1 LVWVFLDKGED
12 KLNKLLFEKKVP
24 KDRLLHHVK
33 RENLECNKNNMAE
46 MYEALLSKSK
56 SLVEGIYEEYRF
68 SGITSLNIFEI
79 VGFPEKLNNKKSFL
93 IHLKKKL
100 GKVNN
105 ILDKQLNPPISE
117 IPQIH
122 FIKETE
128 KGYLIQWIY
137 GEVVENTDGYN
148 IISRMDSRYVTTKV
162 DFGSPV
168 FIEIRAGYKPAVK
181 YIKLYSELLSDNEH
195 PVELIRLPL
204 TKLSEL
210 EAEEVARILKAG
222 LLEGEHLGSNGIG
235 KYAISADRDTKD
247 LRELDEYK
255 KSYMGKKY
263 LSQTLNIEYEE
274 TDTGYAT
281 EVKFR
286 INMNGGFEFKTKV
299 SERIIKRIFDV
310 FAEVRY
316 KPSDIASGE

>member
-1 LVWVFLDKGED
+1 
-12 KLNKLLFEKKVP
+12 
-24 KDRLLHHVK
+24 
-33 RENLECNKNNMAE
+33 MAE

>member
-1 LVWVFLDKGED
+1 M
-12 KLNKLLFEKKVP
+12 NKLLFEKKVP

>member
-1 LVWVFLDKGED
+1 
-12 KLNKLLFEKKVP
+12 
-24 KDRLLHHVK
+24 VK

>member
-1 LVWVFLDKGED
+1 M
-12 KLNKLLFEKKVP
+12 NKLLFEKKVP
-24 KDRLLHHVK
+24 RDRLLHHVK
-33 RENLECNKNNMAE
+33 RENLECNKNKMSE
-46 MYEALLSKSK
+46 MYEALLSKNK
-56 SLVEGIYEEYRF
+56 SLVESIYEEYKF

-79 VGFPEKLNNKKSFL
+79 VGFPEKLNNKKNFL

-105 ILDKQLNPPISE
+105 ILDKQLNPQISE
-117 IPQIH
+117 TPQIH

-128 KGYLIQWIY
+128 KGYLIQWVY

-148 IISRMDSRYVTTKV
+148 IISRIDSRYVTTKV

-195 PVELIRLPL
+195 PVELTRLPL

-255 KSYMGKKY
+255 KSYMGKQY